1 MPTGLCTGNSAGLQ
15 GVHGLLGRIHYLE
28 TCMSLAGGPCAEKE
42 DCYATS
48 KYDLV
53 RTRSLSI
60 WKRDLTQFLSS
71 RESGSSCSWASEP
84 TFPVRITGEVE

>member
-28 TCMSLAGGPCAEKE
+28 TCVSWAGGPCEEEE

-53 RTRSLSI
+53 RTGSLSI
-60 WKRDLTQFLSS
+60 RKGDLTQFLSS
-71 RESGSSCSWASEP
+71 RESASSCSWVSEP
-84 TFPVRITGEVE
+84 TFPVRTTGEVG